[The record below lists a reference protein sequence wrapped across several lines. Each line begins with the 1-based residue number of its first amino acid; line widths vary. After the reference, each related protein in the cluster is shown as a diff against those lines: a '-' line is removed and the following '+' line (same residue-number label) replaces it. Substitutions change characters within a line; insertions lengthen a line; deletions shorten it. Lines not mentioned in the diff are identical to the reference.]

1 MECFSVAFLRNLKD
15 NYNDILGT
23 IYLEKNIK
31 IIILTVM
38 KYIKYIKNYDY
49 ITKRNLYKG
58 KNVSRFINCI

>member
-31 IIILTVM
+31 IIIL

>member
-1 MECFSVAFLRNLKD
+1 MECFSVAFLRNLKN

-58 KNVSRFINCI
+58 RNVSQFINCI